1 MIDYI
6 RAQRGKVALLLGG
19 LVIAYAAA
27 TWNRVDPMDFDPW
40 AVD

>member
-19 LVIAYAAA
+19 LMLGYAAA
-27 TWNRVDPMDFDPW
+27 AWTRLDPMDFDPW

>member
-19 LVIAYAAA
+19 LMLGYAAA
-27 TWNRVDPMDFDPW
+27 WTRLDPMDFDPW

>member
-1 MIDYI
+1 MIAYL

-19 LVIAYAAA
+19 LVLGFAAA
-27 TWNRVDPMDFDPW
+27 AWNRADPMDFDPW

>member
-1 MIDYI
+1 MITYI

-19 LVIAYAAA
+19 LVIGYAAA
-27 TWNRVDPMDFDPW
+27 TWARFDPMNFDPW